1 MRGGRRRCG
10 ARQGEAGG
18 KPAAAA
24 ALTSP
29 RDDSHFPTSLASPC
43 GRGGAGMLRAAAAGG
58 RGRGG
63 AGRAGGA
70 GPFKRC
76 RRRGRRHRPGVRGA
90 AAPQPPHRAP
100 LPLTDPRVLF
110 YRDPPHRSPHPSTP
124 GSAAR
129 TALQG
134 VAQRGAPAPPASR
147 RRTEPHR
154 PALPTARPGGAAGM
168 AAGSRRGGARP
179 LLALPPLL
187 PLLLLPVLPVLPAA
201 GGGCAAEGGPLEPFD
216 ALYASGVEAYY
227 GGDFAGAAR
236 CLERALR
243 SRRELRAARLRCRRL
258 CRAQVRLA
266 EPGPGSGGDLA
277 FFGSVLRR
285 AECVRRCEQPR
296 LGAVSRHRAAEEVR
310 ADFQRRVPY
319 SYLQRAYIQL
329 NKLEEAANAAHTFF
343 MANPEHMEI
352 QQDLEKYKTTSGKV
366 SLIDQEARQHMEDY
380 SAGVRHYDRE
390 EYELAIEFLERA
402 LEGYYSEDEDCQV
415 MCEGPQ
421 RFEEH
426 EYLDYKA
433 GLYEA
438 IADHYLQVLA
448 CKHDCVRELATRS
461 GRISPIENFLP
472 LHYDYLQFAYYRVG
486 DYVKALECAKSY
498 LLFHPDDEDVLENAG
513 YYKGLLESTMD
524 PATIKPRK
532 EAKALLRR
540 HRLESHL
547 LQAAAAGLGYA
558 YTEPNYWNR
567 YGARQDE
574 HSVPSSIS
582 SEPEDGPRL
591 SLTKKPMP
599 KPERELKEGGP
610 LLYSDVKFVYNSQQ
624 LNGTQRVL
632 LDNVISEEQ
641 CRELHRVASGIMLAG
656 DGYRGKTSPHTPN
669 ERFEGATVLKALKYG
684 YEGRVPLRSARLFY
698 DISEKARRI
707 VESYF
712 LLNSTLY
719 FSYTHLVC
727 RTALSGQ
734 QERRNDLSHPIHA
747 DNCLLDPEANE
758 CWKEPPAYT
767 FRDYSALLY
776 MNADFE
782 GGEFIFTEMDAKTV
796 TASIKPKCGRMI
808 SFSSGGENP
817 HGVKAVTKGQRCAV
831 ALWFTLDPLYR
842 ELH

>member
-1 MRGGRRRCG
+1 M
-10 ARQGEAGG
+10 AGG
-18 KPAAAA
+18 
-24 ALTSP
+24 S
-29 RDDSHFPTSLASPC
+29 
-43 GRGGAGMLRAAAAGG
+43 
-58 RGRGG
+58 
-63 AGRAGGA
+63 
-70 GPFKRC
+70 
-76 RRRGRRHRPGVRGA
+76 
-90 AAPQPPHRAP
+90 
-100 LPLTDPRVLF
+100 
-110 YRDPPHRSPHPSTP
+110 
-124 GSAAR
+124 
-129 TALQG
+129 
-134 VAQRGAPAPPASR
+134 
-147 RRTEPHR
+147 
-154 PALPTARPGGAAGM
+154 RPGGA
-168 AAGSRRGGARP
+168 
-179 LLALPPLL
+179 LLL
-187 PLLLLPVLPVLPAA
+187 PLLLPLLVLPAA

-266 EPGPGSGGDLA
+266 APGPGAGGDLP

-285 AECVRRCEQPR
+285 ADCVRRCEEPR

-352 QQDLEKYKTTSGKV
+352 QQDLENYKTTSGKV

-402 LEGYYSEDEDCQV
+402 LKGYYSEDEDCQI

-438 IADHYLQVLA
+438 VADHYMQVLA

-513 YYKGLLESTMD
+513 YYEGLLEGTVD

-532 EAKALLRR
+532 EAKTLLRR
-540 HRLESHL
+540 HKLESHL
-547 LQAAAAGLGYA
+547 LQVAAAGLGYA

-567 YGARQDE
+567 YGPRQDE

-599 KPERELKEGGP
+599 KPDRELKEGGP

-684 YEGRVPLRSARLFY
+684 YEGRVPLKSARLFY

-712 LLNSTLY
+712 QLNSTLY

-842 ELH
+842 ELERIQADEVIAMLDQEHLGPSEMNINPKDEL

>member
-1 MRGGRRRCG
+1 ALAMEVASVLLGHADVSPEHLPCSLSS
-10 ARQGEAGG
+10 RQ
-18 KPAAAA
+18 
-24 ALTSP
+24 L
-29 RDDSHFPTSLASPC
+29 LWVC
-43 GRGGAGMLRAAAAGG
+43 
-58 RGRGG
+58 
-63 AGRAGGA
+63 
-70 GPFKRC
+70 
-76 RRRGRRHRPGVRGA
+76 
-90 AAPQPPHRAP
+90 
-100 LPLTDPRVLF
+100 
-110 YRDPPHRSPHPSTP
+110 
-124 GSAAR
+124 
-129 TALQG
+129 
-134 VAQRGAPAPPASR
+134 
-147 RRTEPHR
+147 
-154 PALPTARPGGAAGM
+154 
-168 AAGSRRGGARP
+168 
-179 LLALPPLL
+179 LALVFLF
-187 PLLLLPVLPVLPAA
+187 V
-201 GGGCAAEGGPLEPFD
+201 
-216 ALYASGVEAYY
+216 YEA
-227 GGDFAGAAR
+227 F
-236 CLERALR
+236 
-243 SRRELRAARLRCRRL
+243 SR
-258 CRAQVRLA
+258 V
-266 EPGPGSGGDLA
+266 
-277 FFGSVLRR
+277 
-285 AECVRRCEQPR
+285 
-296 LGAVSRHRAAEEVR
+296 
-310 ADFQRRVPY
+310 
-319 SYLQRAYIQL
+319 
-329 NKLEEAANAAHTFF
+329 KLMSANAAHTFF

-352 QQDLEKYKTTSGKV
+352 QQDIENYKTTAGKV
-366 SLIDQEARQHMEDY
+366 SLIDREAKQHMEDY
-380 SAGVRHYDRE
+380 SAGVRHYDKE
-390 EYELAIEFLERA
+390 EYELAIDFLERA
-402 LEGYYSEDEDCQV
+402 LKGYYSEDEDCQI

-426 EYLDYKA
+426 EYLEYKA

-438 IADHYLQVLA
+438 IADHYMQVLA

-513 YYKGLLESTMD
+513 YYEGLLEGTMD
-524 PATIKPRK
+524 PDTIKPRK
-532 EAKALLRR
+532 EAKMLLRR
-540 HRLESHL
+540 HKLESHL
-547 LQAAAAGLGYA
+547 LQVAAAGLGYT

-574 HSVPSSIS
+574 HRPLHVQQ
-582 SEPEDGPRL
+582 GCFL
-591 SLTKKPMP
+591 SLFPS
-599 KPERELKEGGP
+599 GGP

-684 YEGRVPLRSARLFY
+684 YEGRVPLKSARLFY

-712 LLNSTLY
+712 MLNSTLY

-842 ELH
+842 ELERIQADEVIAMLDQEHLGPSEMNINPKDEL